1 MTILKNV
8 NVIMCSDA
16 YTPHMKLCSDDHNKV
31 MTQGMEMCL
40 DSHTRSETAHMKM
53 CSGVNDRV
61 ETSHIKVFSDVHIVK
76 MCAYVPTKMG
86 TLHTYIEGSG
96 DTTQH

>member
-1 MTILKNV
+1 
-8 NVIMCSDA
+8 
-16 YTPHMKLCSDDHNKV
+16 
-31 MTQGMEMCL
+31 MEMCL

-76 MCAYVPTKMG
+76 MCSYVLTKMG
-86 TLHTYIEGSG
+86 TLHTYIEGGG
-96 DTTQH
+96 DTAQH